1 MSSRKR
7 LKKINPDDREWSNK
21 VLREVIFPEIY
32 ERYGPNAEPNMQLP
46 PKDLED
52 LRREVYVEEQPEGV
66 KPSGSNTIK
75 VPQLQVEG
83 TSSNRNH
90 SRMQFLAPQKA
101 TINNTRQLPKIYGKH
116 KY

>member
-21 VLREVIFPEIY
+21 VVREVIFPEIY

-52 LRREVYVEEQPEGV
+52 LRREVYGEEQPQGV

-75 VPQLQVEG
+75 VPHSQVEG
-83 TSSNRNH
+83 TS
-90 SRMQFLAPQKA
+90 RMQFVAPQKA
-101 TINNTRQLPKIYGKH
+101 TINNTRQLPKIYVKH
-116 KY
+116 NY

>member
-52 LRREVYVEEQPEGV
+52 LRREVYGEEQPEGV

-75 VPQLQVEG
+75 VPQSQVEG
-83 TSSNRNH
+83 T